1 MNIGKIIAQFET
13 LVQEDKHC
21 SDCCLFGNTYSTRGR
36 AQFKLLLYWKHLFQ
50 KRMNLAQIV
59 AQLETLVPKEEEHTV
74 VQIIAQLEAL
84 VPKENEHR

>member
-1 MNIGKIIAQFET
+1 
-13 LVQEDKHC
+13 
-21 SDCCLFGNTYSTRGR
+21 
-36 AQFKLLLYWKHLFQ
+36 
-50 KRMNLAQIV
+50 MNLAQIV